1 MSKLLSEQIDGLLIK
16 KEFVNL
22 ILAGAK
28 NQENRNYSLPR
39 DKINIA
45 IYVLSEGRVWA
56 KIRFNVDSID
66 NKGLH
71 TWGFSVIQ
79 TYPEGKL
86 YFHPNGAQRWVKNV
100 KLRNGL

>member
-1 MSKLLSEQIDGLLIK
+1 MSELLTEQIDGLLIK
-16 KEFVNL
+16 KKFVNL

-28 NQENRNYSLPR
+28 TQENRNYLLPR

-56 KIRFNVDSID
+56 KIRFNVDAVD

-71 TWGFSVIQ
+71 TWGFSVIE
-79 TYPEGKL
+79 TYPAGKP
-86 YFHPNGAQRWVKNV
+86 YVHPNGAQRWVKNV
-100 KLRNGL
+100 KLR